1 MMSKFSEYNKQK
13 CINLRLKQTTHFLVH
28 NPYYS
33 FTAALCPLLCIT
45 ATVQLYHWQL
55 QSQEFV
61 NNKSRSISGCDLR
74 SQTEVVNRKHGRG
87 LSLYTLEVV
96 FSCKLALGLWELK
109 NGHWQRLLLVSPL
122 LGSNSMGTVCTV
134 SCVGKHSK

>member
-1 MMSKFSEYNKQK
+1 MSKFSEYSKQK

-33 FTAALCPLLCIT
+33 FTAALCPLLCIYCYCT
-45 ATVQLYHWQL
+45 TLSLQL
-55 QSQEFV
+55 QSQEFG

-87 LSLYTLEVV
+87 AFSIYAGSV
-96 FSCKLALGLWELK
+96 FF
-109 NGHWQRLLLVSPL
+109 
-122 LGSNSMGTVCTV
+122 M
-134 SCVGKHSK
+134 